1 MATAYQKGRSFENY
15 VAKKLEGKYYVVRSA
30 GSKGAFDLIA
40 INNGSVYGIQCKK
53 NNYIAA
59 DELRAMLSIARKYGI
74 KPILATKL
82 NNRGMFIDLAENKPA
97 EL

>member
-1 MATAYQKGRSFENY
+1 MATAYEKGRNFENY
-15 VAKKLEGKYYVVRSA
+15 IARKLEGKYYVVRSA
-30 GSKGAFDLIA
+30 GSKGAFDLVA
-40 INNGSVYGIQCKK
+40 ISNGSVYGIQCKK

-59 DELRAMLSIARKYGI
+59 DELRAMLSAARKYGI

-82 NNRGMFIDLAENKPA
+82 NNKVMFIDLAENKPV